1 MKEMNVNLI
10 LTKTLFN
17 RGIAIDIKISDYL
30 LSNQATELLVTNKF
44 FSFYVFLWEIEK

>member
-17 RGIAIDIKISDYL
+17 RGIAIDIKISDYV
-30 LSNQATELLVTNKF
+30 LSNQATELLVTSF
-44 FSFYVFLWEIEK
+44 FRFMYFCGK